1 MKRKEIYP
9 KNHLNIIVI
18 FKILIVSISLLF
30 ASKIALA
37 DQNDPRL
44 NNLFKK
50 LNETENQDEIRDLI
64 SDIWNIWYEVDDPKV
79 IEYFEKGIQAMN
91 LRNYPLAIR
100 FFNNLIE
107 EDPNFAEGWNKRAT
121 VHFMMG
127 NFDQSMQDIIKTLEL
142 EPRHFGALDGMGL
155 IFIHQGQFQQAI
167 DVYDKMLEIFP
178 FPKSI
183 TTKIAIIIIP
193 VQPIFPIINIYIQIS
208 ILNKYLYSSFSGAFF
223 IALSI
228 SS

>member
-9 KNHLNIIVI
+9 KNHLNMRVI

-30 ASKIALA
+30 ASKAALA
-37 DQNDPRL
+37 DQDDPRL

-91 LRNYPLAIR
+91 LRNCPLAIR

-155 IFIHQGQFQQAI
+155 IFIHQGQFKQAI

-178 FPKSI
+178 FSVK
-183 TTKIAIIIIP
+183 TMDKKER
-193 VQPIFPIINIYIQIS
+193 IQ
-208 ILNKYLYSSFSGAFF
+208 SF
-223 IALSI
+223 LSQ
-228 SS
+228 ST

>member
-9 KNHLNIIVI
+9 KNHLNMRVI
-18 FKILIVSISLLF
+18 SKILIVSIILLF

-64 SDIWNIWYEVDDPKV
+64 SDIWSIWYEVDDPKV

-178 FPKSI
+178 FSVK
-183 TTKIAIIIIP
+183 TMDKKER
-193 VQPIFPIINIYIQIS
+193 IQSFIS
-208 ILNKYLYSSFSGAFF
+208 QST
-223 IALSI
+223 
-228 SS
+228 

>member
-9 KNHLNIIVI
+9 KIHLNMRVI
-18 FKILIVSISLLF
+18 FKILIISISLLF

-100 FFNNLIE
+100 FFNNLID

-178 FPKSI
+178 FSVKTMDKKERIKS
-183 TTKIAIIIIP
+183 
-193 VQPIFPIINIYIQIS
+193 FIS
-208 ILNKYLYSSFSGAFF
+208 QST
-223 IALSI
+223 
-228 SS
+228 

>member
-9 KNHLNIIVI
+9 KNHLNMRVI
-18 FKILIVSISLLF
+18 FKILIISISLLF

-155 IFIHQGQFQQAI
+155 IFIHQGQFQQAL

-178 FPKSI
+178 FSVK
-183 TTKIAIIIIP
+183 TMDKKER
-193 VQPIFPIINIYIQIS
+193 IQ
-208 ILNKYLYSSFSGAFF
+208 SF
-223 IALSI
+223 LSQ
-228 SS
+228 ST

>member
-9 KNHLNIIVI
+9 KNHLNMRVI
-18 FKILIVSISLLF
+18 FKILIVSISLLL

-178 FPKSI
+178 FSVK
-183 TTKIAIIIIP
+183 TMDKKER
-193 VQPIFPIINIYIQIS
+193 IQSFIS
-208 ILNKYLYSSFSGAFF
+208 QST
-223 IALSI
+223 
-228 SS
+228 

>member
-1 MKRKEIYP
+1 MKRKEIYQ
-9 KNHLNIIVI
+9 KNHLNMRVI
-18 FKILIVSISLLF
+18 FKILIISISLLF

-178 FPKSI
+178 FSVK
-183 TTKIAIIIIP
+183 TMDKKER
-193 VQPIFPIINIYIQIS
+193 IQSFIS
-208 ILNKYLYSSFSGAFF
+208 QST
-223 IALSI
+223 
-228 SS
+228 

>member
-9 KNHLNIIVI
+9 KNHLNIRVI
-18 FKILIVSISLLF
+18 FKILIVSISFLF

-178 FPKSI
+178 FSVK
-183 TTKIAIIIIP
+183 TMDKKER
-193 VQPIFPIINIYIQIS
+193 IQSFIS
-208 ILNKYLYSSFSGAFF
+208 QST
-223 IALSI
+223 
-228 SS
+228 

>member
-9 KNHLNIIVI
+9 KNHLNMRVI
-18 FKILIVSISLLF
+18 SKILIVSISLLF

-91 LRNYPLAIR
+91 LRNYPIAIR

-178 FPKSI
+178 FSVK
-183 TTKIAIIIIP
+183 TMDKKER
-193 VQPIFPIINIYIQIS
+193 IQSFIS
-208 ILNKYLYSSFSGAFF
+208 QST
-223 IALSI
+223 
-228 SS
+228 

>member
-9 KNHLNIIVI
+9 KNHLNMRVI

-107 EDPNFAEGWNKRAT
+107 KDPNFAEGWNKRAT

-178 FPKSI
+178 FSVK
-183 TTKIAIIIIP
+183 TMDKKER
-193 VQPIFPIINIYIQIS
+193 IQSFIS
-208 ILNKYLYSSFSGAFF
+208 QST
-223 IALSI
+223 
-228 SS
+228 

>member
-9 KNHLNIIVI
+9 KNHLNMRVI
-18 FKILIVSISLLF
+18 SKILIVSISLLF

-91 LRNYPLAIR
+91 IRNYPLAIR

-178 FPKSI
+178 FSVKTMDKKERIQSI
-183 TTKIAIIIIP
+183 
-193 VQPIFPIINIYIQIS
+193 IS
-208 ILNKYLYSSFSGAFF
+208 QST
-223 IALSI
+223 
-228 SS
+228 

>member
-1 MKRKEIYP
+1 MKKKEAYL
-9 KNHLNIIVI
+9 KDHSSLKAMY
-18 FKILIVSISLLF
+18 KILSIVVFLF
-30 ASKIALA
+30 FTTTTVSA

-44 NNLFKK
+44 NNLFKQ
-50 LNETENQDEIRDLI
+50 LNQTENQDEIRDLI
-64 SDIWNIWYEVDDPKV
+64 ENIWDIWYEVDDPKV
-79 IEYFEKGIQAMN
+79 IEYFEKGIQAMRI
-91 LRNYPLAIR
+91 RNYPLAIR

-178 FPKSI
+178 FSVK
-183 TTKIAIIIIP
+183 TMDKKER
-193 VQPIFPIINIYIQIS
+193 IQSFIS
-208 ILNKYLYSSFSGAFF
+208 QST
-223 IALSI
+223 
-228 SS
+228 

>member
-9 KNHLNIIVI
+9 MNHLNMRVI
-18 FKILIVSISLLF
+18 FKILIISISLLF

-155 IFIHQGQFQQAI
+155 IFIHQGQFQQAL

-178 FPKSI
+178 FSI
-183 TTKIAIIIIP
+183 KTMDKKER
-193 VQPIFPIINIYIQIS
+193 IQSFIS
-208 ILNKYLYSSFSGAFF
+208 QST
-223 IALSI
+223 
-228 SS
+228 

>member
-9 KNHLNIIVI
+9 KNHLNMRVI

-107 EDPNFAEGWNKRAT
+107 ENPNFAEGWNKRAT

-178 FPKSI
+178 FSVK
-183 TTKIAIIIIP
+183 TMDKKER
-193 VQPIFPIINIYIQIS
+193 IQSFIS
-208 ILNKYLYSSFSGAFF
+208 QST
-223 IALSI
+223 
-228 SS
+228 

>member
-1 MKRKEIYP
+1 MKRKEIYL
-9 KNHLNIIVI
+9 KNHLNMRVI
-18 FKILIVSISLLF
+18 FKILIISISLLF

-64 SDIWNIWYEVDDPKV
+64 SDIWNIWYEIDDPKV

-178 FPKSI
+178 FSI
-183 TTKIAIIIIP
+183 KTMDKKER
-193 VQPIFPIINIYIQIS
+193 IQTFIS
-208 ILNKYLYSSFSGAFF
+208 QST
-223 IALSI
+223 
-228 SS
+228 

>member
-9 KNHLNIIVI
+9 KNHLNMRVI
-18 FKILIVSISLLF
+18 FKIFIVTISLLF
-30 ASKIALA
+30 ASKIVLA

-44 NNLFKK
+44 HNLFEQ
-50 LNETENQDEIRDLI
+50 LNKTENQDEIRDLI

-178 FPKSI
+178 FSVK
-183 TTKIAIIIIP
+183 TMDKKER
-193 VQPIFPIINIYIQIS
+193 IQ
-208 ILNKYLYSSFSGAFF
+208 SF
-223 IALSI
+223 LSQ
-228 SS
+228 ST

>member
-9 KNHLNIIVI
+9 KNHLNMRVI
-18 FKILIVSISLLF
+18 SKILIVSISLLF

-100 FFNNLIE
+100 FFNNLID

-178 FPKSI
+178 FSVKTMDKKERIKS
-183 TTKIAIIIIP
+183 
-193 VQPIFPIINIYIQIS
+193 FIS
-208 ILNKYLYSSFSGAFF
+208 QST
-223 IALSI
+223 
-228 SS
+228 

>member
-9 KNHLNIIVI
+9 KNHLHIRVI

-167 DVYDKMLEIFP
+167 DVYDKMLKIFP
-178 FPKSI
+178 FSVKTMDKKERIKS
-183 TTKIAIIIIP
+183 
-193 VQPIFPIINIYIQIS
+193 FIS
-208 ILNKYLYSSFSGAFF
+208 QST
-223 IALSI
+223 
-228 SS
+228 

>member
-1 MKRKEIYP
+1 MKRKEIYL
-9 KNHLNIIVI
+9 KNHLNMRVI

-178 FPKSI
+178 FSVK
-183 TTKIAIIIIP
+183 TMDKKER
-193 VQPIFPIINIYIQIS
+193 IQSFIS
-208 ILNKYLYSSFSGAFF
+208 QST
-223 IALSI
+223 
-228 SS
+228 

>member
-9 KNHLNIIVI
+9 KNHLNMRVI

-50 LNETENQDEIRDLI
+50 LNETENQDEISDLI

-178 FPKSI
+178 FSVK
-183 TTKIAIIIIP
+183 TMDKKER
-193 VQPIFPIINIYIQIS
+193 IQSFIS
-208 ILNKYLYSSFSGAFF
+208 QST
-223 IALSI
+223 
-228 SS
+228 

>member
-9 KNHLNIIVI
+9 KNHLNMRVI

-107 EDPNFAEGWNKRAT
+107 EDPNFAEAWNKRAT

-178 FPKSI
+178 FSVK
-183 TTKIAIIIIP
+183 TMDKKER
-193 VQPIFPIINIYIQIS
+193 IQSFIS
-208 ILNKYLYSSFSGAFF
+208 QST
-223 IALSI
+223 
-228 SS
+228 

>member
-9 KNHLNIIVI
+9 KNHLNMRVI
-18 FKILIVSISLLF
+18 FKIFIVTISLLF

-167 DVYDKMLEIFP
+167 DVYDKMLKIFP
-178 FPKSI
+178 FSVK
-183 TTKIAIIIIP
+183 TMDKKER
-193 VQPIFPIINIYIQIS
+193 IQSFIS
-208 ILNKYLYSSFSGAFF
+208 QST
-223 IALSI
+223 
-228 SS
+228 